1 MAASKG
7 EAASTEAVSPAK
19 EEAPTNIDAPSRQ
32 VVRSFVPPQRDPADF
47 TKPGLEQGF
56 YPGDP
61 NLYQDPEKM
70 ERSY

>member
-1 MAASKG
+1 MAAK
-7 EAASTEAVSPAK
+7 EAASTEAASP
-19 EEAPTNIDAPSRQ
+19 EEAPTNIDTPSRQ

-47 TKPGLEQGF
+47 TEPGLEQGL